1 MVQGNETGFG
11 INQRTRLVK
20 TNVSVTP
27 DAQQLYIQS
36 AKFFYFLFVLFTKIR
51 YLLHEQAP
59 VRNEIMV
66 GRNVHVI
73 EQLFFHKVDITL
85 RAVRSNGIIFVQIRG
100 VQIPER
106 SEERRV
112 GKKCV

>member
-85 RAVRSNGIIFVQIRG
+85 RVVRSTGLIFVHIKS
-100 VQIPER
+100 IHI
-106 SEERRV
+106 SETKV
-112 GKKCV
+112 IL